1 MCGIAGIIDLTG
13 RRPIPKGL
21 LRQMASAIVHRGP
34 DEEGFFE
41 APGIGLANRRLSIVG
56 LADGQQPITNEDGS
70 IVTVYN
76 GELFDYPER
85 KASLE
90 SRGHRFSTHCDTELI
105 PHLWEEYGENALV
118 HLRGQ
123 FALAVWDQPGQTLV
137 LARDRFGI
145 CPLYFARVAV
155 TRDGGGEWLLFAS
168 EIKALLAT
176 GLIDPR
182 PDLRGIDRVF
192 NFFAVPAPLTCFQGI
207 QYLAPGQ
214 YVRIQLGLGGQPA
227 QLSMHQYWRIEFP
240 NEGEEEWGDDRQKL
254 TDELEHLLLK
264 AVARRLR
271 ADVPVVS
278 YLSGGIDSSLVVA
291 MAAKIRGTTIPS
303 FTIKIKHP
311 RYDETSQ
318 AAVVSRHIGT
328 KPMVVP
334 VGDRQVT
341 QTYCELTWAAEAP
354 VIDTSCTAL
363 LLLARAVNRNGYKV
377 ALTGEGS
384 DEWMAG
390 YPWYKVHRLAKLL
403 DSVPGL
409 PIGRLLRR
417 MSYVAAGANAAALD
431 HLRRIKRTI
440 GDHTA
445 FQELYSLM
453 SLARARFY
461 SDQMHEALA
470 DYCPYPEFEP
480 NPERVTRWHPI
491 NRALYWGAQI
501 HLAGHL
507 LTLKGDRIAMHSSVE
522 MRYPYLD
529 EDVFDFLAKLHP
541 RWKLRGFQD
550 KYLLRL
556 LGERYLPRDVAW
568 RPKGMFR
575 APLNTFFNG
584 DVPPFVDELLST
596 ASLRKSG
603 YFNPKAV
610 HYWRERVR
618 NGRLR
623 PLQRV
628 SVELGLMGV
637 VATQL
642 WHHMFI
648 EQSLADLPRAINT
661 LVRPQAAL
669 VV

>member
-1 MCGIAGIIDLTG
+1 
-13 RRPIPKGL
+13 
-21 LRQMASAIVHRGP
+21 MASAIAHRGP
-34 DEEGFFE
+34 DGEGFFE
-41 APGIGLANRRLSIVG
+41 APGVGLANRRLSIVG
-56 LADGQQPITNEDGS
+56 LADGQQPITNEDRS

-76 GELFDYPER
+76 GELFDYPETR
-85 KASLE
+85 ASLE
-90 SRGHRFSTHCDTELI
+90 SHGHRFSTCCDTELI
-105 PHLWEEYGENALV
+105 PHLWEEYGEDALV
-118 HLRGQ
+118 RLRGQ
-123 FALAVWDQPGQTLV
+123 FALAVWDESCQRLV

-145 CPLYFARVAV
+145 CPLYYARVAGAQ
-155 TRDGGGEWLLFAS
+155 DGSGEWLLFAS

-176 GLIDPR
+176 GWIVPR

-192 NFFAVPAPLTCFQGI
+192 NFFAVPAPQTCFRGI
-207 QYLAPGQ
+207 HYLAPGQ
-214 YVRIQLGLGGQPA
+214 YVRIQLGLAGRPA
-227 QLSMHQYWRIEFP
+227 QLSLHHYWRIEFP
-240 NEGEEEWGDDRQKL
+240 DQGNEEWGDNQQKL
-254 TDELEHLLLK
+254 TDEFEQVLLK

-291 MAAKIRGTTIPS
+291 MATKIRGTAIPT
-303 FTIKIKHP
+303 FTIKIQHP
-311 RYDETSQ
+311 RFDETSQ
-318 AAVVSRHIGT
+318 AAVVSQHIGA
-328 KPMVVP
+328 KPLVVP
-334 VGDRQVT
+334 VGDRQVM
-341 QTYCELTWAAEAP
+341 QTYSELTWAAEAP

-363 LLLARAVNRNGYKV
+363 LLLARAVHRNGYKV

-390 YPWYKVHRLAKLL
+390 YPWYKVHRLATAL

-409 PIGRLLRR
+409 PIGQMLRR
-417 MSYVAAGANAAALD
+417 AFFVAAGANSTALN
-431 HLRRIKRTI
+431 HLRRIKQTI

-453 SLARARFY
+453 SLARTRFY
-461 SDQMHEALA
+461 SDQMLEALA
-470 DYCPYPEFEP
+470 DYCPYLEFEP
-480 NPERVTRWHPI
+480 NPERVARWHPV

-556 LGERYLPRDVAW
+556 LGERYLPREVAW

-584 DVPPFVDELLST
+584 DVTPFFDDLLCT

-603 YFNPKAV
+603 YFDPAAV

-618 NGRLR
+618 RGYLR

-648 EQSLADLPRAINT
+648 EQSLADVPRAMAAPI
-661 LVRPQAAL
+661 RPQAA
-669 VV
+669 VAV